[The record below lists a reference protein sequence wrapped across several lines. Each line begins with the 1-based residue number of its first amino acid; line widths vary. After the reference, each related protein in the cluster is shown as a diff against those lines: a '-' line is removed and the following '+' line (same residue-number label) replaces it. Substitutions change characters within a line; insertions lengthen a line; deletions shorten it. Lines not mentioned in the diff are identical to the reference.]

1 MVADT
6 DGVRAAGDRIETLF
20 DELQQTADR
29 RTLARAEELLRAVSL
44 LYSAALGRMM
54 ELAHDEAPTLV
65 DRFAA
70 DDLVASVL
78 LAVGIHPEAL
88 ADRVEQALVGVRPLL
103 ATHGGDVELLDVD
116 GEAGVVRLRLM
127 GSCDGCPSSAATLQ
141 GAVERAILE
150 RAPEVTGIEVD
161 QPAERS
167 EPVAVTFG
175 VKPRYE
181 ECPSEMAG
189 A

>member
-1 MVADT
+1 MAADT
-6 DGVRAAGDRIETLF
+6 ADLRAAGDRIETLF
-20 DELQQTADR
+20 DELQQTTDR
-29 RTLARAEELLRAVSL
+29 RTLARAEELLRTVSM

-54 ELAHDEAPTLV
+54 ELAHDEAPALV

-70 DDLVASVL
+70 DNLVASVL

-116 GEAGVVRLRLM
+116 GETGVVRLRLM

-150 RAPEVTGIEVD
+150 RAPEVTSIEVD

-167 EPVAVTFG
+167 HPVAVTLG
-175 VKPRYE
+175 VKPRYQ
-181 ECPSEMAG
+181 ECPSEMVG